1 MIGAHGVELQPGDIW
16 ILCSD
21 GVYNMVSD
29 VDMAAIASRMPPQ
42 EACDALIDAALEAGG
57 HDNASLGIF
66 SVTAAEGMHRAAE
79 KTRRIKIPMP
89 GPSS

>member
-1 MIGAHGVELQPGDIW
+1 VQLQPGDVW

-21 GVYNMVSD
+21 GVYNMVPD
-29 VDMAAIASRMPPQ
+29 AHIAQIASRMPPQ
-42 EACDALIDAALEAGG
+42 EACNALIEAALEAGG

-66 SVTAAEGMHRAAE
+66 SVTAAQDRDRAGM